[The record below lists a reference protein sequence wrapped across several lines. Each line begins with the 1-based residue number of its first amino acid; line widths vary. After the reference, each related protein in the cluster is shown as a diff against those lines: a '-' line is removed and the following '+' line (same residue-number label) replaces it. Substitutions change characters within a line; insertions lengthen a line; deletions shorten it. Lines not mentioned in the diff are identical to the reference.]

1 VGCGW
6 SEVKRIP
13 YCVFRKV
20 KRDTQYETRN
30 TIKMQIVTKL
40 DDLRKF
46 RTSLTGTFGLVPTMG
61 YLHDGHISLVK
72 RAKEENDHV
81 GVSIFVNPTQFGPN
95 EDLSRYPRNLD
106 RDLQLLSS
114 AGADVVW
121 TPTPEIVYPQNFQTY
136 INVENVSQP
145 LEGKHR
151 PGHFRGV
158 ATVVAKLFNTFT
170 PDRAYF
176 GQKDAQQVVVIK
188 QMARDLNFPLEVIVC
203 PTVREADGLAMSSR
217 NTYLNADERKAA
229 TVLYRALTAAK
240 ESFDRGERDAETLRA
255 IMSSTIAKESLAR
268 EEYVSAAD
276 PDTLAELNLIRDSVL
291 ISIAARIG
299 KTRLIDNFILP

>member
-1 VGCGW
+1 M
-6 SEVKRIP
+6 E
-13 YCVFRKV
+13 
-20 KRDTQYETRN
+20 
-30 TIKMQIVTKL
+30 IVTEL
-40 DDLRKF
+40 NDLRKS
-46 RTSLTGTFGLVPTMG
+46 RTALPGTLGLVPTMG
-61 YLHDGHISLVK
+61 YLHDGHVSLVK
-72 RAKEENDHV
+72 QAKEENDHV

-95 EDLSRYPRNLD
+95 EDLSRYPRDLD
-106 RDLQLLSS
+106 RDLKLLAA

-121 TPTPEIVYPQNFQTY
+121 TPTPEIVYPPSFQTY

-158 ATVVAKLFNTFT
+158 ATVVAKLFNAFT
-170 PDRAYF
+170 PDRVYF

-188 QMARDLNFPLEVIVC
+188 QMARDLNFPLEIIVC

-240 ESFDRGERDAETLRA
+240 ASFERGESDAETLRA
-255 IMSSTIAKESLAR
+255 IMSTTIAKESLAR

-276 PDTLAELNLIRDSVL
+276 PNTLAELNLIYDRVL
-291 ISIAARIG
+291 LSMAVRIG
-299 KTRLIDNFILP
+299 KTRLIDNFLLP

>member
-1 VGCGW
+1 M
-6 SEVKRIP
+6 E
-13 YCVFRKV
+13 
-20 KRDTQYETRN
+20 
-30 TIKMQIVTKL
+30 IVTEL
-40 DDLRKF
+40 NDLRKS
-46 RTSLTGTFGLVPTMG
+46 RTALPGTLGLVPTMG
-61 YLHDGHISLVK
+61 YLHDGHVSLVK
-72 RAKEENDHV
+72 QAKEENDHV

-95 EDLSRYPRNLD
+95 EDLSRYPRDLD
-106 RDLQLLSS
+106 RDLKLLAA

-121 TPTPEIVYPQNFQTY
+121 TPTPEIVYPPSFQTY

-158 ATVVAKLFNTFT
+158 ATVVAKLFNAFT
-170 PDRAYF
+170 PDRVYF

-188 QMARDLNFPLEVIVC
+188 QMARDLNFPLEIIVC

-240 ESFDRGERDAETLRA
+240 ASFERGERDAETLRA
-255 IMSSTIAKESLAR
+255 IMSTTIAKESLAR

-276 PDTLAELNLIRDSVL
+276 PNTLAELNLIYDRVL
-291 ISIAARIG
+291 LSMAVRIG
-299 KTRLIDNFILP
+299 KTRLIDNFLLP